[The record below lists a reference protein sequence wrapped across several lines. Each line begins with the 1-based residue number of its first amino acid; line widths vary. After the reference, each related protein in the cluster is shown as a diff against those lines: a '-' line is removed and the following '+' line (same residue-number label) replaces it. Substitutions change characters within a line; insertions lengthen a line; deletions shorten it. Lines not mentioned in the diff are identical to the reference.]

1 MVFLL
6 VLCVAFIPVLLDG
19 QDDGGMLG
27 DFFLPEYALANDGA
41 GGVNVEMDGDGN
53 IILEGGDELQGTS
66 RSSWNTLFGRYKNI
80 ITGFSGIATL
90 TMLAAF
96 IFLTHQ
102 AWCYFRQRQGK
113 KRLLNRNT
121 LYRTCYCW
129 SWFRNYH
136 HGFLLQCI
144 CRTIRKTTKRAIF
157 ALFIFGIYKI

>member
-1 MVFLL
+1 MKEFSLSRNYMVFLL

-41 GGVNVEMDGDGN
+41 GGVDVEMDGDGN
-53 IILEGGDELQGTS
+53 IILEGGDVDFQGTS

-96 IFLTHQ
+96 IFLLTKLG
-102 AWCYFRQRQGK
+102 ATSGNDKARRDCLTGILFTG
-113 KRLLNRNT
+113 LATAGLG
-121 LYRTCYCW
+121 
-129 SWFRNYH
+129 SV
-136 HGFLLQCI
+136 
-144 CRTIRKTTKRAIF
+144 TIIMAFFYNAF
-157 ALFIFGIYKI
+157 AGL